1 MSEGSGDDSPS
12 LSIGRKKEDLSATPS
27 VGEGKAENLS
37 AALRRTSGG
46 GDASPFL
53 SGGKRVNTSRNEY
66 LKIYKSNY
74 LMLAFSSL
82 LTFSSFSN
90 RCLKSLFYTYN

>member
-37 AALRRTSGG
+37 AAPRRTSGG

-53 SGGKRVNTSRNEY
+53 SGGKRANTSRNEY

-74 LMLAFSSL
+74 LMLAFSSW

-90 RCLKSLFYTYN
+90 RCLKSLFDII